1 MSSVVKCKKCRK
13 PIIMKGHI
21 VLDKKDLPY
30 VLCPFCEVINYLPF
44 ESGENG
50 NPELRSWVEDNKR
63 K

>member
-1 MSSVVKCKKCRK
+1 
-13 PIIMKGHI
+13 MKGHI

-50 NPELRSWVEDNKR
+50 NPELRSWVEDNKS